1 MNMQFLTIF
10 LQATDGGT
18 GYMGILFWVAIIAIF
33 YFFMIRPQAK
43 RAKDAKK
50 FRESLEEG
58 TKVVTIG
65 GIHGKVVSVQEKTV
79 IIDTGSGK
87 LRLEKSAISPDG
99 ANEQELVKK

>member
-1 MNMQFLTIF
+1 MNLMTIL
-10 LQATDGGT
+10 LQAADGGQ
-18 GYMGILFWVAIIAIF
+18 GYMGILFWVAIIVIF

-43 RAKDAKK
+43 RAKEAKK
-50 FRESLEEG
+50 FRESLQEG

-87 LRLEKSAISPDG
+87 LRMEKSAISPDG
-99 ANEQELVKK
+99 GSNEQELVKK